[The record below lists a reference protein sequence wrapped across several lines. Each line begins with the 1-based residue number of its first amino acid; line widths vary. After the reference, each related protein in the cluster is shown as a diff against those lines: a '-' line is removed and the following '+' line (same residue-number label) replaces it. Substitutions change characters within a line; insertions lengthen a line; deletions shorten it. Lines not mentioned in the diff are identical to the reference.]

1 MVKCCKY
8 IKKNHF
14 VISKIYI
21 KTSSMWKKNHKAFI
35 LTGYHRSHV
44 IVPREY
50 SFFFFAFQNILMFS
64 PSNWWC
70 ERGTG
75 PDMSS
80 GLGEGGVAF
89 SAHAIRGDNIGPAA
103 TNTPAQTESTKAQ
116 QRTCSLIFNSI
127 KNNLQYFCL
136 LTSVLLRGPNIV
148 PWGAPG
154 VYYHGGEGVA
164 TETNRKQH

>member
-1 MVKCCKY
+1 
-8 IKKNHF
+8 
-14 VISKIYI
+14 
-21 KTSSMWKKNHKAFI
+21 
-35 LTGYHRSHV
+35 
-44 IVPREY
+44 
-50 SFFFFAFQNILMFS
+50 
-64 PSNWWC
+64 
-70 ERGTG
+70 
-75 PDMSS
+75 MSS

-89 SAHAIRGDNIGPAA
+89 SAHAIRDDNIGPAA

-116 QRTCSLIFNSI
+116 QRTCSLFIPMCVLKNNSI